1 MKSKQ
6 QFRIIFED
14 DFIIVLEKD
23 AGILTI
29 PDRYN
34 HQLSS
39 LSQILQ
45 EIYGEI
51 FIVHRLDKDTSGIML
66 FAKDADTHRDL
77 NIAFENDEVKRI
89 YHVVTQGVIP
99 QDYLEIDIPLI
110 QSHQKS
116 HLTIPSANGK
126 SSLTRLKVLK
136 RYRNA
141 TLAECELVTGRHHQI
156 RAHLQAIGYPL
167 LVDELYGNNSSFLV
181 SSIKRKYNL
190 KKYTEELPIIS
201 RLTMHSYSLGFIHPK
216 TNEQLYFTSEYPKDF
231 SALLQILE
239 KYA

>member
-6 QFRIIFED
+6 PFRIIFED

-66 FAKDADTHRDL
+66 FDKDADTHRDL

-99 QDYLEIDIPLI
+99 Q
-110 QSHQKS
+110 
-116 HLTIPSANGK
+116 
-126 SSLTRLKVLK
+126 
-136 RYRNA
+136 
-141 TLAECELVTGRHHQI
+141 EL
-156 RAHLQAIGYPL
+156 
-167 LVDELYGNNSSFLV
+167 S
-181 SSIKRKYNL
+181 
-190 KKYTEELPIIS
+190 
-201 RLTMHSYSLGFIHPK
+201 
-216 TNEQLYFTSEYPKDF
+216 
-231 SALLQILE
+231 
-239 KYA
+239 